1 MSIILDSE
9 NAFKLKLYDALEWLY
24 PNQLEYIFTPKY
36 CSYDLIVRDKK
47 LYTQVYIEHKQRN
60 IHYLETIKTSGLMF
74 NRCKLSYYQKYLSS
88 SLVII
93 ATTFNDTSYWTVYD
107 SSMNELPTTHTNQ
120 TVVFLPFHTFRDTM
134 DELAMKI
141 ILYLK

>member
-9 NAFKLKLYDALEWLY
+9 NAFKVKLYDALEWLY
-24 PNQLEYIFTPKY
+24 PNQLEYVFTPKY
-36 CSYDLIVRDKK
+36 CSYDIIVRDKK
-47 LYTQVYIEHKQRN
+47 LYTQVYIEHKERN
-60 IHYLETIKTSGLMF
+60 RCYLDAVKTSGLIF
-74 NRCKLSYYQKYLSS
+74 NKCKLSYYQKYLSG

-93 ATTFNDTSYWTVYD
+93 ATTFNDISYWTVYD
-107 SSMNELPTTHTNQ
+107 SFMNDLPTTQTNQ
-120 TVVFLPFHTFRDTM
+120 TVVFLPFHTFSDNM